1 LYRKSNGC
9 LHEPSPVRYQFVDQ
23 HRGQYSLERL
33 CEALQVSVSGYYAWQ
48 KRPESTRKQE
58 NKRIVAEIKEIH
70 RQSRETYGSPRIHV
84 DLQEKGMSCSENRVA
99 RLMKSHRIAAK
110 RKRKFV
116 VTTDSNHALP
126 VAENKL
132 NQQFTAS
139 KANEKWVTDITYV
152 WTREGWLYLAVVLDL
167 FSRKVVGWA
176 MDASMERGLVIRA
189 LQMALLARKP
199 EKGLLHHSDRGSQY
213 ASNDYQKL
221 LSDNGMDCFMSRKG
235 NCYDNACMESFF
247 ATLKQE
253 LVYHRQYQ
261 TRKEAK
267 QDIFEY
273 IQVWYNRKRRHSALG
288 YVSPEQYE
296 NKGQYRMAA

>member
-1 LYRKSNGC
+1 
-9 LHEPSPVRYQFVDQ
+9 
-23 HRGQYSLERL
+23 
-33 CEALQVSVSGYYAWQ
+33 
-48 KRPESTRKQE
+48 
-58 NKRIVAEIKEIH
+58 VAEIKQIH

-84 DLQEKGMSCSENRVA
+84 DLEEKGILCSENRVA
-99 RLMKSHRIAAK
+99 RLMKNHRIAAK

-116 VTTDSNHALP
+116 VTTDSKHDLP

-132 NQQFTAS
+132 NQNFSATKPNQ
-139 KANEKWVTDITYV
+139 KWVTDITYV

-176 MDASMERGLVIRA
+176 MDDNMERGLIMRA

-199 EKGLLHHSDRGSQY
+199 GKGLLHHSHRGSQY

-221 LSDNGMDCFMSRKG
+221 LSDNWMDCSMSRKG
-235 NCYDNACMESFF
+235 NCYDNAVMESFF

-288 YVSPEQYE
+288 YVDI
-296 NKGQYRMAA
+296 N

>member
-1 LYRKSNGC
+1 M
-9 LHEPSPVRYQFVDQ
+9 
-23 HRGQYSLERL
+23 
-33 CEALQVSVSGYYAWQ
+33 
-48 KRPESTRKQE
+48 
-58 NKRIVAEIKEIH
+58 AEIKQIH

-84 DLQEKGMSCSENRVA
+84 DLEEKGILCSENRVA
-99 RLMKSHRIAAK
+99 RLMKNHRIAAK

-116 VTTDSNHALP
+116 VTTDSKHDLP

-132 NQQFTAS
+132 NQNFSATKPNQ
-139 KANEKWVTDITYV
+139 KWVTDITYV

-176 MDASMERGLVIRA
+176 MDDNMERGLIMRA

-199 EKGLLHHSDRGSQY
+199 GKGLLHHSDRGSQY

-221 LSDNGMDCFMSRKG
+221 LSDNWMDCSMSRKG
-235 NCYDNACMESFF
+235 NCYDNAVMESFF

-288 YVSPEQYE
+288 YQSPEQFE
-296 NKGQYRMAA
+296 NKGQLRMAA